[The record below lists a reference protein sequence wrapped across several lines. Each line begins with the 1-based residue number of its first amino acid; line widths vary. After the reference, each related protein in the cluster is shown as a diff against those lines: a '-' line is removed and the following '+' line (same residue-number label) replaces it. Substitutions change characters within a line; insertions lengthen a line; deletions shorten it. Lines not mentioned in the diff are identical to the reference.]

1 MKFLKIAILF
11 TLLCGCA
18 PTVHDEQ
25 LRIVQCSERSWA
37 SDSAPKYAYLV
48 RGDGR
53 SFYIV
58 TNKKFQVGDFINISV
73 VEGVK
78 DEGR

>member
-11 TLLCGCA
+11 TLLCGCS
-18 PTVHDEQ
+18 PTIYDDR
-25 LRIVQCSERSWA
+25 LRIIQCSERSWA

-48 RGDGR
+48 QEGNGT

-58 TNKKFQVGDFINISV
+58 TNKKFQVGDFIEISAING
-73 VEGVK
+73 ENSK
-78 DEGR
+78 